1 MDRDLSDGLRYP
13 PFEQPGPDIQNQ
25 EVIYQTRVRV
35 FHAAYKHRG
44 LVYAVG
50 NNKVACDYLMCSE
63 SS

>member
-1 MDRDLSDGLRYP
+1 MDRDLSDELRYP

-50 NNKVACDYLMCSE
+50 KNKVACDYLMCSE